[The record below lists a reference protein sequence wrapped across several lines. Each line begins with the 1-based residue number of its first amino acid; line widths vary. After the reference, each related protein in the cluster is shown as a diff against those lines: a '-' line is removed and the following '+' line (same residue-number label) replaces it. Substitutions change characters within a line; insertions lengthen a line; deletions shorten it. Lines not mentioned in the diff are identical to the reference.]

1 MLINV
6 YIFKG
11 GMKYSNIGLRY
22 SSNVFRKVFEIFYK
36 LGL

>member
-6 YIFKG
+6 YIVKG
-11 GMKYSNIGLRY
+11 GMKYSNTGLRY
-22 SSNVFRKVFEIFYK
+22 SSNVFRKLFEIFYK